1 MNQRK
6 HSPPKAL
13 PKEGC
18 NTENHRNRWF
28 LAYGLLPS
36 RLGNADAS
44 IALLSLLRQFSVL
57 VSRDTRW
64 IVYRL
69 RTNKKIVPK
78 IFRVLYIFVP
88 RKQESYAEDE
98 TDNELGGD

>member
-1 MNQRK
+1 MKFGSPSFFVGGCLRFLFVSFGAKEMNQRK

-28 LAYGLLPS
+28 S
-36 RLGNADAS
+36 
-44 IALLSLLRQFSVL
+44 SVL

-64 IVYRL
+64 IVYRP
-69 RTNKKIVPK
+69 RTDKKIVPK
-78 IFRVLYIFVP
+78 IFQDLYIFVP

-98 TDNELGGD
+98 TDNELE